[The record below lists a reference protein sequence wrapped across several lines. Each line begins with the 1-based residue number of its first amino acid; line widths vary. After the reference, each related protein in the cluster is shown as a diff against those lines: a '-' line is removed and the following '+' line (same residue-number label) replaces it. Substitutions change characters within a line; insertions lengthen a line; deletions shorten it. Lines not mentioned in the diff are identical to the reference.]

1 MAAKQSQFDEA
12 ARHALLRGVEKLA
25 KAVKATPW
33 TVRTQRH
40 PGQEIREPNH
50 HERRRYRGEGNRAR
64 GPIRKHGSSA
74 GPRGRFQDLQC
85 RRRWHNTTATVLAEA
100 IFREGL
106 KNVTAGANP
115 TSLQRD
121 IMQGVEAIVEEL
133 KKISKKVSN
142 RKERRFHIHRRNC
155 NSSRTV

>member
-1 MAAKQSQFDEA
+1 MAEISAVVRSISDFRPPQSWQLLVGLLKLGPYENMGA
-12 ARHALLRGVEKLA
+12 QLLREVASKTSNV
-25 KAVKATPW
+25 AVDGT
-33 TVRTQRH
+33 
-40 PGQEIREPNH
+40 
-50 HERRRYRGEGNRAR
+50 
-64 GPIRKHGSSA
+64 
-74 GPRGRFQDLQC
+74 
-85 RRRWHNTTATVLAEA
+85 TTATVLAEA